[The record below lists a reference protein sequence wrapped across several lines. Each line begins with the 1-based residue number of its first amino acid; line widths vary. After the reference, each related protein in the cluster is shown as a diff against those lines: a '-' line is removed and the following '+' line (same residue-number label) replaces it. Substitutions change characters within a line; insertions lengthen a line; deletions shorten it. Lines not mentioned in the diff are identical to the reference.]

1 MREKCMSNITV
12 TTLFCSIYV
21 LRYSRMSSVR
31 EKKNIQFLKLI
42 LYTHALDFKFL
53 KKCEYFRIVFTFF
66 FQNKLRYISHRALF
80 LARQQ
85 QKINYIILSI
95 FCIIIQQVT
104 YLWQKKIQ
112 FFGVF
117 ICMFVTSKT
126 KQKSI
131 FQRVF

>member
-1 MREKCMSNITV
+1 MRWTLNFQKNVNI
-12 TTLFCSIYV
+12 LEFS
-21 LRYSRMSSVR
+21 L
-31 EKKNIQFLKLI
+31 
-42 LYTHALDFKFL
+42 H
-53 KKCEYFRIVFTFF
+53 FF

-95 FCIIIQQVT
+95 FCI
-104 YLWQKKIQ
+104 YLGNLFMAKKIQ

-131 FQRVF
+131 F